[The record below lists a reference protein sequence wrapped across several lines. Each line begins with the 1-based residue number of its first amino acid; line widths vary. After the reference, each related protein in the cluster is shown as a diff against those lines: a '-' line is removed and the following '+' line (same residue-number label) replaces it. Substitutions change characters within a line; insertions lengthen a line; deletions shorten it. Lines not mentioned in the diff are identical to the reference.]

1 MQLHKN
7 IPLIGSY
14 YFLFLCA
21 ILGLQISTQIASI
34 FKSTKQ
40 VHKTLTYTIT
50 VVNILILKLY
60 QKQTARVTQSM
71 VNIHCH
77 RNIWGL
83 MLLNQWVAL
92 TML

>member
-1 MQLHKN
+1 MIKVTVSGICIQNRNNTKKIMELHKN

-40 VHKTLTYTIT
+40 VDSKPSVI
-50 VVNILILKLY
+50 
-60 QKQTARVTQSM
+60 Q
-71 VNIHCH
+71 
-77 RNIWGL
+77 
-83 MLLNQWVAL
+83 
-92 TML
+92 